1 LPKKSKKEKAAGRE
15 QHRKLQKAKKM
26 QKKQKKSVSLP
37 AKHKK
42 K

>member
-1 LPKKSKKEKAAGRE
+1 LPKKSKKEKAVGRE

>member
-1 LPKKSKKEKAAGRE
+1 MPKKSKSEKAAGRE

-37 AKHKK
+37 VKHEK
-42 K
+42 